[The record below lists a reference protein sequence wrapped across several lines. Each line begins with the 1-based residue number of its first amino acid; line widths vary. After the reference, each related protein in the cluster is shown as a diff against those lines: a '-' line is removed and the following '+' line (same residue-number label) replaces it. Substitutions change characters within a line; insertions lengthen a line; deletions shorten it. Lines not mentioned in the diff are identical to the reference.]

1 MNDEVEEL
9 HKQCSYQWSPM
20 PSPWHQFRPLARRKA
35 EGGLQPVWPQL
46 AHARKCSV
54 PPGIHQV
61 AVEGGQ
67 EILQGLGK
75 TLAEFDMSILEETY
89 HLRAPYHPESGLSR
103 VCC

>member
-1 MNDEVEEL
+1 MKWRNYTNSAL
-9 HKQCSYQWSPM
+9 ISGAQCPALGINSARSLAARLRVDCSLFGPNWPM
-20 PSPWHQFRPLARRKA
+20 QD
-35 EGGLQPVWPQL
+35 
-46 AHARKCSV
+46 KCSV